1 MCELVLSYK
10 LVLLNTTSF
19 FESLSSLTSMPFLF
33 LVRVR
38 VCCVLLAVAQYECVV
53 LMIERLKIVSIT
65 AGSCVASK
73 SDS

>member
-1 MCELVLSYK
+1 MRVGSFIQTGVVEHHI
-10 LVLLNTTSF
+10 F